1 MGGLIVK
8 ALDGQSPMVLGQPNA
23 TLIIIGLSATRITTL
38 FVQCSQNLCSHHP
51 SPDGLHTQW
60 VSMVM
65 VACVIV
71 RR

>member
-38 FVQCSQNLCSHHP
+38 FVSSVPRICVATIHHLMGYIP
-51 SPDGLHTQW
+51 NRFLW
-60 VSMVM
+60 
-65 VACVIV
+65 
-71 RR
+71 